1 MILRRIEKRV
11 SASFVRAAI
20 ADRAIGEHEPT
31 ECAKLRSRAPIATD
45 DDGLRSVT
53 TLNSAG
59 PQHGSLMSID
69 VFAATA
75 VTARVLLEVVAAT
88 PVPAAVEVGPIAVS
102 QVLFVT
108 VGVVVIVLLVAL
120 SAFFSSSEIAMF
132 SLAPHRLEKIV
143 EEGVAG
149 ADTLAD
155 LKSDPHRLLV
165 TILVGNNIVNIAMS
179 SIATGLLSFYLGGGA
194 AVAVATLGITALV
207 LLFGE
212 SAPKSYAVENTES
225 WALTIARPLKVSEY
239 VLLPLIVTF
248 DYLTRQ
254 VNRIT
259 GGRAAIETS
268 YVTRD
273 EIRDIIQTGEREG
286 VIDAEEREML
296 QRIFRFT
303 NTIAKEVMTP
313 RLDVTGIT
321 TDADIEAAIETCV
334 QSGHARLPVYEGSLD
349 NVIGVV
355 HLRDLV
361 RDRDYGA
368 GGAVLELDDLIE
380 PILHVPESKNVDEL
394 FAEMRRERMH
404 MVIVIDE
411 FGTTEGMVTVEDL
424 TEEIVGEILEGG
436 EDEPIERV
444 ADDTVLVRGEVNID
458 EVNEALDINLPEGEE
473 FETIA
478 GFIFNRAGRLVVEG
492 EEIAYENVR
501 ITVEQVEN
509 TRIMKA
515 RLTRLPKEDEDEDGS
530 DGSDG
535 GNVEA
540 EEATQRA
547 EPSDIEAE
555 ELSTD

>member
-1 MILRRIEKRV
+1 
-11 SASFVRAAI
+11 
-20 ADRAIGEHEPT
+20 
-31 ECAKLRSRAPIATD
+31 
-45 DDGLRSVT
+45 
-53 TLNSAG
+53 
-59 PQHGSLMSID
+59 MSID
-69 VFAATA
+69 AFGAVAATVSPA
-75 VTARVLLEVVAAT
+75 AAVAAT
-88 PVPAAVEVGPIAVS
+88 PLAAVEVGGVAVS
-102 QVLFVT
+102 Q
-108 VGVVVIVLLVAL
+108 GLLVAVGAIVIVALIGL

-132 SLAPHRLEKIV
+132 SLAPHRLEKLV
-143 EEGVAG
+143 EEEASG
-149 ADTLAD
+149 AETLSE

-165 TILVGNNIVNIAMS
+165 TILVGNNIANIAMS
-179 SIATGLLSFYLGGGA
+179 SIATGLLSFYLTGGG
-194 AVAVATLGITALV
+194 AVAVATLGTTALV

-212 SAPKSYAVENTES
+212 SAPKSYAVENAES
-225 WALTIARPLKVSEY
+225 WALTIARPLKLSEY
-239 VLLPLIVTF
+239 VLMPLVVTF

-313 RLDVTGIT
+313 RLDVTAIT
-321 TDADIEAAIETCV
+321 ADAEIEEAIETCV
-334 QSGHARLPVYEGSLD
+334 QGGHARLPIYEGSLD

-361 RDRDYGA
+361 RDRDYGE
-368 GGAVLELDDLIE
+368 GGIDLELEDLIE
-380 PILHVPESKNVDEL
+380 PVLHVPESKNVDEL
-394 FAEMRRERMH
+394 FSEMRRERMH

-411 FGTTEGMVTVEDL
+411 FGTTEGIVTVEDL

-436 EDEPIERV
+436 EDEPIEFV
-444 ADDTVLVRGEVNID
+444 EDDTVVVRGELNID
-458 EVNEALDINLPEGEE
+458 EVNEALGIDLPEGEE

-478 GFIFNRAGRLVVEG
+478 GFVFNRAGRLVGEG
-492 EEIAYENVR
+492 EELTYENVR

-515 RLTRLPKEDEDEDGS
+515 RVLRLPEASETDEEEEDTEQTDEI
-530 DGSDG
+530 
-535 GNVEA
+535 EA
-540 EEATQRA
+540 EAEA
-547 EPSDIEAE
+547 EAE